1 LASVP
6 HATGRPVAR
15 PIPGASWRA
24 RVEDV
29 SEITAQLN
37 VLWRRY
43 AESRDAR
50 KPSPNGQRSDAP
62 WPMVTARAAT
72 LNLIAATRTKADAD
86 RVRQTIA
93 SLSETYPSRATVLIA
108 DPAQDTGAAP
118 GMDVRVDLL
127 EQEATRGRPAI
138 VFECISVDVSTEN
151 ERQLA
156 SIASPLLVPDLP
168 DFLWWATDT
177 CEAGP
182 LFSELVGISDR
193 LVVDSAISQHA
204 AGAMRTLLEFTSAPA
219 DHAALSDFAWARLTP
234 WRRLTTQFFDVA
246 ATLPILDLIDEATV
260 TYANSPNRWSGFTG
274 ALLFAG
280 WLGSRLNWRTPGE
293 LLPVRG
299 DPNVWRAT
307 LRAGTAGRQREVTL
321 TLRPTAKPL
330 AASTLLDVRLAAD
343 GGKAGFFTVERL
355 DGNEI
360 STTSDSPE
368 LPNIVRTVFAPL
380 PTEADLLGE
389 ELRVFGRD
397 PVFEAALT
405 FAADMA
411 PEGFTGARPR

>member
-6 HATGRPVAR
+6 YATGRSVAH
-15 PIPGASWRA
+15 PIPGASWQA

-50 KPSPNGQRSDAP
+50 QPSPNGQASDAP
-62 WPMVTARAAT
+62 RPMVTARAAT

-86 RVRQTIA
+86 RVRRTIA
-93 SLSETYPSRATVLIA
+93 ALSDIYPSRATVLIA
-108 DPAQDTGAAP
+108 DPAQDTGVAP

-127 EQEATRGRPAI
+127 EQEAARGRPAI
-138 VFECISVDVSTEN
+138 VFECVSVDVSTEN

-168 DFLWWATDT
+168 DFLWWAADT
-177 CEAGP
+177 CEAGA
-182 LFSELVGISDR
+182 LFSELVGICDR
-193 LVVDSAISQHA
+193 LVVDSAVSPYA
-204 AGAMRTLLEFTSAPA
+204 AGAMRTLLEFTSALA
-219 DHAALSDFAWARLTP
+219 DHAALSDLAWARLTP
-234 WRRLTTQFFDVA
+234 WRRLTTQFFDVP

-321 TLRPTAKPL
+321 SLRPTAKPL

-368 LPNIVRTVFAPL
+368 LPNMVRTVFAPL
-380 PTEADLLGE
+380 PAEADLLGE
-389 ELRVFGRD
+389 ELRVFGHD
-397 PVFEAALT
+397 PVFEAALA

-411 PEGFTGARPR
+411 PEGFTGATPR